1 MGVLGR
7 RGWVRIFHFGVA
19 LLASVVASA
28 AIGWTAGWR
37 APPPGWHGKVA
48 KIVRGGGGA
57 ELRGLHPLGEGA
69 RIESGALVATDRKQR
84 ARLEMAD
91 GSVLALD
98 RDTEVELDPSPA
110 TRIIHVKHG
119 VVAFD
124 VAHV

>member
-1 MGVLGR
+1 
-7 RGWVRIFHFGVA
+7 
-19 LLASVVASA
+19 
-28 AIGWTAGWR
+28 
-37 APPPGWHGKVA
+37 GWHGKVA

-69 RIESGALVATDRKQR
+69 LIESGALVATDRKQR

-124 VAHV
+124 VAHVEGARPAKIVTERGEITVVGTELTVTATDDTTD